1 MKHRDVRGPGKA
13 RGASL
18 IESLLAVVVL
28 GLATL
33 AALALF
39 TRAAQ
44 ASRAALL
51 QQQAITAVADLAEQ
65 LRADAGAD
73 TASWL
78 QQIAQRPPFT
88 GQVTTASTNGL
99 DLWTLSLQWRD
110 PSDGRPAAFA
120 STLAR
125 PAARGTP

>member
-1 MKHRDVRGPGKA
+1 MINRDVRGPGKA

-18 IESLLAVVVL
+18 IESLLAVGVL

-39 TRAAQ
+39 TRATH

-73 TASWL
+73 TATWL
-78 QQIAQRPPFT
+78 QQTAQHPPFS
-88 GQVTTASTNGL
+88 GQVITASANGL
-99 DLWTLSLQWRD
+99 DLWTLQMHWTD
-110 PSDGRPAAFA
+110 PTDGQTATFA
-120 STLAR
+120 STIAR
-125 PAARGTP
+125 PASSGTP

>member
-1 MKHRDVRGPGKA
+1 LKHRDVRGPGKA

-28 GLATL
+28 GFATL

-39 TRAAQ
+39 TRATH

-51 QQQAITAVADLAEQ
+51 QQQAIITVADLAEQ

-73 TASWL
+73 TAGWL
-78 QQIAQRPPFT
+78 QQTAQHPPFS
-88 GQVTTASTNGL
+88 GQVTTASANGL
-99 DLWTLSLQWRD
+99 DLWTLRLQWPD
-110 PSDGRPAAFA
+110 PTDGQTAAFA
-120 STLAR
+120 STIAR
-125 PAARGTP
+125 PAAAGRP